1 MSAVQLAVAGSQKG
15 ITGTV
20 RLTVTDPNNEV
31 RSVAF
36 VTADSRSVR
45 SELLPPHRTPSA
57 GVYERDVPLLRKSFV
72 RVEPQVELTDDS
84 ILKSQPLMFGAQSE
98 PRATAPGTLA
108 SLTLTTQPRRLD
120 ASAPLNT
127 AISMRCFARRGA
139 WPTVDGLLG
148 GPLADDY
155 LRFEGDPVEG
165 TSFFTAAE
173 PGTWYVLAAGYN
185 EAGQQ
190 GPLKHEFVEVPA

>member
-20 RLTVTDPNNEV
+20 RLNVTDPNNEV

-36 VTADSRSVR
+36 VTADSTSVR
-45 SELLPPHRTPSA
+45 SELLPPHRTPAA

-98 PRATAPGTLA
+98 PWGTAPGTLA
-108 SLTLTTQPRRLD
+108 SLTLTPQPRRLD

-127 AISMRCFARRGA
+127 AISMSCFARRGA
-139 WPTVDGLLG
+139 W
-148 GPLADDY
+148 
-155 LRFEGDPVEG
+155 
-165 TSFFTAAE
+165 TSAPSSRSRAA
-173 PGTWYVLAAGYN
+173 
-185 EAGQQ
+185 
-190 GPLKHEFVEVPA
+190 